1 MRMED
6 NMWQDL
12 KNDDGMNIVY
22 MYHILLIGCLYRIIL
37 NNMQSYAINPNKK
50 TVIFYCEHQFN
61 RSFFEMSLTDEQ
73 YTRMLEFH
81 SNIDF

>member
-1 MRMED
+1 MD
-6 NMWQDL
+6 
-12 KNDDGMNIVY
+12 KKINIA
-22 MYHILLIGCLYRIIL
+22 IIL
-37 NNMQSYAINPNKK
+37 WVICWIAYMTITDSWWVTKSFTQYNMQSFAINPNKK

-73 YTRMLEFH
+73 YIRMLEFQ